1 MKRFLIHI
9 TFFAIPLILGGIAL
23 ECIAERIPNS
33 YTYKHQYMEQHAA
46 HIRTIILGSSYAYDG
61 LAPSEMPAAFNLSNS
76 SQTLEDDYR
85 LLARYIPQ
93 MDSLQT
99 AVLGVGYGTLAMRTQ
114 DNRRLYYTL
123 YMDLY
128 PRWPISKYSMEVF
141 DMPLLTKKIIKYI
154 ISRDVT
160 RCDSLGQRL
169 GHDSIAVAQQ
179 TEFWNKDIAAMV
191 ENDKVDVDAI
201 RDVIAQNSA
210 YLDSIASLC
219 AARDVQLLVVS
230 MPAMDAYV
238 SALPPKQVALHDS
251 IFSALTAPAVY
262 IDATDWEVP
271 EGGWYNPT
279 HLTREASIPF
289 THWLLP

>member
-9 TFFAIPLILGGIAL
+9 ILFVIPLLLGAIAL
-23 ECIAERIPNS
+23 EYIAERIPNS

-46 HIRTIILGSSYAYDG
+46 HIHTLILGSSYAYDG
-61 LAPSEMPAAFNLSNS
+61 LAPSELPAAFNLSNS

-85 LLARYIPQ
+85 LLVRYIPQ

-99 AVLGVGYGTLAMRTQ
+99 VILGVGHGTLAMRTQ

-154 ISRDVT
+154 VSRDVT

-191 ENDKVDVDAI
+191 ANDRVEVDAI

-210 YLDSIASLC
+210 YLDSIVALC

-251 IFSALTAPAVY
+251 VFSALPAPAVY

-279 HLTREASIPF
+279 HLTREASISF
-289 THWLLP
+289 TQWLLP

>member
-1 MKRFLIHI
+1 MQQFIKKILI
-9 TFFAIPLILGGIAL
+9 FCFSLLIAAMLL
-23 ECIAERIPNS
+23 EIIAERIPNS

-46 HIRTIILGSSYAYDG
+46 HIHTLILGSSYAYDG
-61 LAPSEMPAAFNLSNS
+61 LAPSELPAAFNLSNS

-85 LLARYIPQ
+85 LLARYILQ

-99 AVLGVGYGTLAMRTQ
+99 VILGVGYSTLAMRTQ

-128 PRWPISKYSMEVF
+128 PRWPISKYSMEIF

-169 GHDSIAVAQQ
+169 GHDSVAVAQQ

-191 ENDKVDVDAI
+191 ANDRVEVDAI
-201 RDVIAQNSA
+201 RDVIAQNTA
-210 YLDSIASLC
+210 YLDSIVALC
-219 AARDVQLLVVS
+219 AARDVQLQVVS

-251 IFSALTAPAVY
+251 IFSSLPKPVVY

-289 THWLLP
+289 TKWLLP

>member
-1 MKRFLIHI
+1 MKRFLIHT
-9 TFFAIPLILGGIAL
+9 TFFTIPLLIAATL
-23 ECIAERIPNS
+23 FEIIAERIPNS

-46 HIRTIILGSSYAYDG
+46 HIQTLILGSSYAYDG
-61 LAPSEMPAAFNLSNS
+61 LAPSELPAAFNLSNS

-99 AVLGVGYGTLAMRTQ
+99 VILGVGYGTLAMRTQ

-123 YMDLY
+123 YMNLY

-169 GHDSIAVAQQ
+169 GHDSVAVAQQ

-191 ENDKVDVDAI
+191 ANDRVEVDAI

-210 YLDSIASLC
+210 YLDSIVALC

-230 MPAMDAYV
+230 MPAMSAYV

-251 IFSALTAPAVY
+251 IFSALPAPAVY
-262 IDATDWEVP
+262 IDAIDWEVP
-271 EGGWYNPT
+271 EGGWYNAT

-289 THWLLP
+289 TQWLLP

>member
-1 MKRFLIHI
+1 MQLFIKKILI
-9 TFFAIPLILGGIAL
+9 FCFSLLIAAMLL
-23 ECIAERIPNS
+23 EIIAERIPNS

-46 HIRTIILGSSYAYDG
+46 HIRTLILGSSYAYDG
-61 LAPSEMPAAFNLSNS
+61 LAPSELPAAFNLSNS

-99 AVLGVGYGTLAMRTQ
+99 VILGVGHGTLAMRTQ

-123 YMDLY
+123 YLDLY
-128 PRWPISKYSMEVF
+128 PRWPISKYSMEIF
-141 DMPLLTKKIIKYI
+141 DMQLLTKKIIKYI

-160 RCDSLGQRL
+160 RCDSLGQRW

-179 TEFWNKDIAAMV
+179 TDFWNKDIAAMV
-191 ENDKVDVDAI
+191 ANDRVEVDAI

-210 YLDSIASLC
+210 YLDSIVSLC
-219 AARDVQLLVVS
+219 SARDVQLLVVS

-262 IDATDWEVP
+262 IDATDWEMP

-289 THWLLP
+289 TQWLLR

>member
-1 MKRFLIHI
+1 MQLFIKKILI
-9 TFFAIPLILGGIAL
+9 FSFSLLIAAMLL
-23 ECIAERIPNS
+23 EIIAERIPNS
-33 YTYKHQYMEQHAA
+33 YTYKHQYMGQHAA
-46 HIRTIILGSSYAYDG
+46 HIQTLILGSSYAYDG
-61 LAPSEMPAAFNLSNS
+61 LAPSEMLAAFNFSNS

-99 AVLGVGYGTLAMRTQ
+99 VVLGVGHGTLAMRTQ

-123 YMDLY
+123 YMNLY

-191 ENDKVDVDAI
+191 ANDRVDVDAI

-210 YLDSIASLC
+210 YLDSIVALC

-271 EGGWYNPT
+271 KGGWYNPT
-279 HLTREASIPF
+279 HLTRETSIPF
-289 THWLLP
+289 TQWLLP

>member
-1 MKRFLIHI
+1 
-9 TFFAIPLILGGIAL
+9 
-23 ECIAERIPNS
+23 
-33 YTYKHQYMEQHAA
+33 MEQHAA
-46 HIRTIILGSSYAYDG
+46 HIQTLILGSSYAYDG

-99 AVLGVGYGTLAMRTQ
+99 VILGVGHGTLAMRTQ

-128 PRWPISKYSMEVF
+128 PRWAINKYSMEIF

-169 GHDSIAVAQQ
+169 GHDSVAVAQQ

-191 ENDKVDVDAI
+191 ANDRVEVDAI

-219 AARDVQLLVVS
+219 AARNVQLLVVS

-251 IFSALTAPAVY
+251 IFSALPAPAVY

-271 EGGWYNPT
+271 KGGWYNPT

-289 THWLLP
+289 TQWLLP

>member
-9 TFFAIPLILGGIAL
+9 TFFAIPLLFGAIAL
-23 ECIAERIPNS
+23 EYIAERIPNS
-33 YTYKHQYMEQHAA
+33 YTYKHQYMGQHAA
-46 HIRTIILGSSYAYDG
+46 HIHTLILGSSYAYDG
-61 LAPSEMPAAFNLSNS
+61 LAPSELPAAFNLSNS

-99 AVLGVGYGTLAMRTQ
+99 VILGVGYGTLAMRTQ

-128 PRWPISKYSMEVF
+128 PRWPISKYSMEIF
-141 DMPLLTKKIIKYI
+141 DMLLLTKKIVKYI

-160 RCDSLGQRL
+160 RCD
-169 GHDSIAVAQQ
+169 
-179 TEFWNKDIAAMV
+179 FWNKDIAAMV
-191 ENDKVDVDAI
+191 ENDRVDVDAI
-201 RDVIAQNSA
+201 RDVIAQNTA
-210 YLDSIASLC
+210 YLDSVVSLC
-219 AARDVQLLVVS
+219 SARDVQLLVVS

-251 IFSALTAPAVY
+251 IFSALPKPAVY

-271 EGGWYNPT
+271 KGGWYNPT
-279 HLTREASIPF
+279 HLTREASILF
-289 THWLLP
+289 TQWLLP

>member
-1 MKRFLIHI
+1 MKRFLIHT
-9 TFFAIPLILGGIAL
+9 TFFTIPLLIAAVLL
-23 ECIAERIPNS
+23 EIIAERIPNS

-46 HIRTIILGSSYAYDG
+46 HIHTLILGSSYAYDG
-61 LAPSEMPAAFNLSNS
+61 LAPSEIDAAFNLSNS

-99 AVLGVGYGTLAMRTQ
+99 VILGVGHGTLAMRIQ

-154 ISRDVT
+154 VSRDVT

-191 ENDKVDVDAI
+191 ANDSVEVDAI

-210 YLDSIASLC
+210 YLDSIVSLC

-251 IFSALTAPAVY
+251 VFSAFPAPAVY

-271 EGGWYNPT
+271 EGGYYNPT

-289 THWLLP
+289 TQWLLR

>member
-1 MKRFLIHI
+1 MQQFIKKILL
-9 TFFAIPLILGGIAL
+9 FAIPLILGGIVL

-46 HIRTIILGSSYAYDG
+46 HIQTLILGSSYAYDG
-61 LAPSEMPAAFNLSNS
+61 LAPSEMPTAFNLSNS

-99 AVLGVGYGTLAMRTQ
+99 VILGVGHGTLAMRTQ

-123 YMDLY
+123 YMNLY

-141 DMPLLTKKIIKYI
+141 DMLLLTKKIIKYI
-154 ISRDVT
+154 VSRDVT

-169 GHDSIAVAQQ
+169 GHDSVAVAQQ

-191 ENDKVDVDAI
+191 ANDRVEVDAI
-201 RDVIAQNSA
+201 RDVIAQNTA
-210 YLDSIASLC
+210 YLDSIVALC

-251 IFSALTAPAVY
+251 IFSSLPVPAVY
-262 IDATDWEVP
+262 VDATDWEVP

>member
-1 MKRFLIHI
+1 MRKFLRHI
-9 TFFAIPLILGGIAL
+9 GLFLLPIVLVAMIL

-46 HIRTIILGSSYAYDG
+46 HIQTLILGSSYAYDG

-99 AVLGVGYGTLAMRTQ
+99 VILGVGYGTLAMRTQ

-191 ENDKVDVDAI
+191 ANDRVEVDAI

-210 YLDSIASLC
+210 YLDSIVSLC

-230 MPAMDAYV
+230 MPAMNAYV

-251 IFSALTAPAVY
+251 IFSALPAPAVY

-279 HLTREASIPF
+279 HLTRETSIPF
-289 THWLLP
+289 TQWLLP

>member
-1 MKRFLIHI
+1 MQQFVKKILI
-9 TFFAIPLILGGIAL
+9 FAIPLILGGIAL

-46 HIRTIILGSSYAYDG
+46 YIHTLILGSSYAYDG

-99 AVLGVGYGTLAMRTQ
+99 VILGVGYGTLAMRTQ

-169 GHDSIAVAQQ
+169 GHDSVAVAQQ

-191 ENDKVDVDAI
+191 ANDRVEVDAI

-210 YLDSIASLC
+210 YLDSIVALC

-230 MPAMDAYV
+230 MPAMSAYV

-251 IFSALTAPAVY
+251 IFSALPAPAVY

-279 HLTREASIPF
+279 HLTRETSVAF
-289 THWLLP
+289 TQWLLP

>member
-1 MKRFLIHI
+1 
-9 TFFAIPLILGGIAL
+9 
-23 ECIAERIPNS
+23 
-33 YTYKHQYMEQHAA
+33 MEQHAA
-46 HIRTIILGSSYAYDG
+46 HIHTLILGSSYAYDG

-99 AVLGVGYGTLAMRTQ
+99 VILGVGHSTLAMRTQ

-128 PRWPISKYSMEVF
+128 PRWPISKYSMEIF

-154 ISRDVT
+154 VSRDVT

-191 ENDKVDVDAI
+191 ANDRVEVDAI
-201 RDVIAQNSA
+201 RDVIAQNTV

-219 AARDVQLLVVS
+219 AARDVQLLVVG

-251 IFSALTAPAVY
+251 IFSSLPSPAVY

-289 THWLLP
+289 TQWLLP

>member
-1 MKRFLIHI
+1 
-9 TFFAIPLILGGIAL
+9 
-23 ECIAERIPNS
+23 
-33 YTYKHQYMEQHAA
+33 MEQHVA
-46 HIRTIILGSSYAYDG
+46 HIHTLILGSSYAYDG

-99 AVLGVGYGTLAMRTQ
+99 VILGVGHGTLAMRTQ

-128 PRWPISKYSMEVF
+128 PRWPISKYSMEIF

-191 ENDKVDVDAI
+191 ANDRVEVDAI

-210 YLDSIASLC
+210 YLDSIVALC

-238 SALPPKQVALHDS
+238 SALPLKQVALHDS
-251 IFSALTAPAVY
+251 IFSALPAPAVY
-262 IDATDWEVP
+262 VDATDWGVP

-279 HLTREASIPF
+279 HLTRETSIPF
-289 THWLLP
+289 TQWLLP

>member
-1 MKRFLIHI
+1 MKRFLIHT
-9 TFFAIPLILGGIAL
+9 TFFTIPLILGGIAL

-33 YTYKHQYMEQHAA
+33 YTYKHQYMEQYAA
-46 HIRTIILGSSYAYDG
+46 HIQTLILGSSYAYDG

-93 MDSLQT
+93 MDSSQT
-99 AVLGVGYGTLAMRTQ
+99 VVLGVGYGTLAMRTQ

-128 PRWPISKYSMEVF
+128 PRWPISKYSMEIF

-169 GHDSIAVAQQ
+169 GHDSVAVAQQ

-191 ENDKVDVDAI
+191 ANDRVEVDAI

-210 YLDSIASLC
+210 YLDSIVALC

-251 IFSALTAPAVY
+251 IFSALPKPAVY

-279 HLTREASIPF
+279 HLTRDVSIPF
-289 THWLLP
+289 TQWLLP

>member
-1 MKRFLIHI
+1 MQQFIKKILI
-9 TFFAIPLILGGIAL
+9 FSFSLLIAAVLL
-23 ECIAERIPNS
+23 EIIAERIPNS

-46 HIRTIILGSSYAYDG
+46 HIQTLILGSSYAYDG
-61 LAPSEMPAAFNLSNS
+61 LAPSELPAAFNLSNS

-99 AVLGVGYGTLAMRTQ
+99 VILGVGHGTLAMRTQ

-123 YMDLY
+123 YMNLY

-154 ISRDVT
+154 VSRDVT

-191 ENDKVDVDAI
+191 ANDRVDVDAI

-210 YLDSIASLC
+210 YLDSIVALC

-251 IFSALTAPAVY
+251 VFSALPKPAVY

-289 THWLLP
+289 TQWLLP

>member
-1 MKRFLIHI
+1 MQLFIKKILL
-9 TFFAIPLILGGIAL
+9 FAIPLILGAIVL
-23 ECIAERIPNS
+23 EYIAEHIPNS

-46 HIRTIILGSSYAYDG
+46 HIQTLILGSSYAYDG
-61 LAPSEMPAAFNLSNS
+61 LAPSELPAAFNLSNS

-99 AVLGVGYGTLAMRTQ
+99 VILGVGHGTLAMRTQ

-123 YMDLY
+123 YMDIY

-154 ISRDVT
+154 VSRDVT

-169 GHDSIAVAQQ
+169 GHDSVAVAQQ

-191 ENDKVDVDAI
+191 ANDRVDVDDI
-201 RDVIAQNSA
+201 RDVIAQNTA
-210 YLDSIASLC
+210 YLDSIVSLC

-230 MPAMDAYV
+230 MPAMEAYV

-251 IFSALTAPAVY
+251 IFSALPAPAVY
-262 IDATDWEVP
+262 INATDWEVP

-289 THWLLP
+289 TQWLLR